1 MQLAEAFAWCMLQVT
16 AFTFVVACLYLA
28 AARRQWGVSAGLLLA
43 ALCTVGLLTLL
54 CLSPWPRWSSLDPG
68 GTHLRTGVEASE
80 LNARHAEALSN
91 IVWKKE
97 SPVLTEPMLE
107 RAARAKS
114 VAAIPLGSQ
123 VAEAAS
129 PRSRRAVAWLIFAV
143 GMAWTAAAIGLL
155 RFLISVAALRR
166 LRGSSVAMDNPSL
179 LDLFDE
185 LSREVKLDRPVRL
198 RESPTLGVAATFGWR
213 KPIILLPTTW
223 RQWTPDERRAVLA
236 HELAHI
242 HEGHF
247 PKWLCGQLAVVAHF
261 YHPLVHWLAR
271 RLRFEQ
277 EVAADRLAAR
287 VFGNRT
293 RYASALAT
301 LALEAPPP
309 AGAGASLGLFMSK
322 PFLMRRLAMLRQST
336 NPTQNRARVK
346 RVLALSLV
354 LVAGI
359 AAAGL
364 RAEERQAPDESA
376 SRISNQRNDSAP
388 AASTAGPA
396 AITPAPATITPAPAT
411 STLATPPAASTAVSF
426 VEAPAPGM
434 YATSLFRVSREP
446 QSLLDGSSIQS
457 DAAWE
462 IFCKTQIA
470 LLKSYFVL
478 QSAVRDPK
486 IAALPMLA
494 SAEDPVGLLAQRLEV
509 GFYPGSEILYVRM
522 GLSRTDEAALAK
534 QAVQIVDAIAKA
546 YEQEVIF
553 ADRQRQLSASDLLAR
568 SYEKLK
574 NEIRAKTEDY
584 QEIARE
590 AGHVESAVG
599 QVAQQIDIRRLE
611 RIEDELMRL
620 ENNFVELQTSGKE
633 GNVKFF
639 EERIAQL
646 SKRQEELEQRIIGRS
661 EPSAELSERRR
672 ELEQLQRVADDMS
685 AKLGLAEIEASAP
698 NRIQRIQG
706 AVLTSGSQPQA
717 APQAK

>member
-1 MQLAEAFAWCMLQVT
+1 V
-16 AFTFVVACLYLA
+16 
-28 AARRQWGVSAGLLLA
+28 
-43 ALCTVGLLTLL
+43 
-54 CLSPWPRWSSLDPG
+54 
-68 GTHLRTGVEASE
+68 
-80 LNARHAEALSN
+80 LNN
-91 IVWKKE
+91 E
-97 SPVLTEPMLE
+97 SPASTEPLLE
-107 RAARAKS
+107 RAERAKS
-114 VAAIPLGSQ
+114 VEAIPLGSQ

-129 PRSRRAVAWLIFAV
+129 PRSRRAVAWWIFAV

-166 LRGSSVAMDNPSL
+166 LRGSSVAMDDPSL

-185 LSREVKLDRPVRL
+185 LRREGKLDRPARL

-213 KPIILLPTTW
+213 KPIILLPAAW

-242 HEGHF
+242 REGHF

-271 RLRFEQ
+271 RLKFEQ
-277 EVAADRLAAR
+277 EVSADRLAAR

-301 LALEAPPP
+301 LALEAAPP

-336 NPTQNRARVK
+336 NPKQNRARAK

-364 RAEERQAPDESA
+364 RAQERQAPDESA

-388 AASTAGPA
+388 A
-396 AITPAPATITPAPAT
+396 T
-411 STLATPPAASTAVSF
+411 STLATRPAASTAVSF
-426 VEAPAPGM
+426 FESPAPDL
-434 YATSLFRVSREP
+434 YVTALFRVSRE
-446 QSLLDGSSIQS
+446 QARLLDGSSMQS

-462 IFCKTQIA
+462 VFCKTQVA

-478 QSAVRDPK
+478 QSAVKDPK

-494 SAEDPVGLLAQRLEV
+494 SADHPVGLLAQRLEV

-522 GLSRTDEAALAK
+522 GLSRTDESSQAN

-546 YEQEVIF
+546 YEEEVIF
-553 ADRQRQLSASDLLAR
+553 ADKQRQLSASDLLAKINK
-568 SYEKLK
+568 KLQE
-574 NEIRAKTEDY
+574 EIRTKTEDY
-584 QEIARE
+584 QQISRE
-590 AGHVESAVG
+590 AGLAESAAG
-599 QVAQQIDIRRLE
+599 QVAQQLDIRRLE
-611 RIEDELMRL
+611 RVEEELMRL
-620 ENNFVELQTSGKE
+620 ENEFVELQTSGNT
-633 GNVKFF
+633 GNAKFF

-661 EPSAELSERRR
+661 EPSADLSERRR
-672 ELEQLQRVADDMS
+672 ELERLQRVADDLS
-685 AKLGLAEIEASAP
+685 AKLTLTEIEASAP